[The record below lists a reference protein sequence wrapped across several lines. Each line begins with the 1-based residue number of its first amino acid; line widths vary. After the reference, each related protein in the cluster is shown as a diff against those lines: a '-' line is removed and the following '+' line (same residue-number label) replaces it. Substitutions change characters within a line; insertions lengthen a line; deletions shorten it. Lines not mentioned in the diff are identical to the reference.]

1 MKARNSIRA
10 ALPEELFAM
19 LHIRSMQLD
28 DLSQVLAI
36 DSQSFTLPWPESAY
50 RYELLENPSSFLM
63 VAEIEQSEVGR
74 LIVGVVVVWMILD
87 EAHIATIAVHPEF
100 RGQGIASR
108 LMVSMM
114 REAIQL
120 EARLA
125 TLEVREQN
133 TAAQRL
139 YQRFGFNIVG
149 RRPRYY
155 KDNLED
161 ALIMTV
167 GCLDKG
173 YLERLDQDDWANNST
188 GLAGSDP
195 IAAASA

>member
-1 MKARNSIRA
+1 MKARSSIRA

-139 YQRFGFNIVG
+139 YQRFGFDIVG

>member
-1 MKARNSIRA
+1 
-10 ALPEELFAM
+10 M

-50 RYELLENPSSFLM
+50 RYELLENTSSFLM

-108 LMVSMM
+108 LMVSVM

-133 TAAQRL
+133 IAAQRL
-139 YQRFGFNIVG
+139 YQRFGFDIVG

-167 GCLDKG
+167 GDLDKG

-188 GLAGSDP
+188 AVGRF
-195 IAAASA
+195 

>member
-1 MKARNSIRA
+1 MKARSSIRA

-155 KDNLED
+155 KDNLDD

>member
-155 KDNLED
+155 KDNLDD

>member
-1 MKARNSIRA
+1 MKARSSIRA

-19 LHIRSMQLD
+19 LHIRTMRQD
-28 DLSQVLAI
+28 DLEQVLTI
-36 DSQSFTLPWPESAY
+36 DRQSFSLPWPESAY
-50 RYELLENPSSFLM
+50 RYELLENQSSFLR
-63 VAEIEQSEVGR
+63 VAEIELPDESR

-100 RGQGIASR
+100 RGQGIATR
-108 LMVSMM
+108 LMVSVM
-114 REAIQL
+114 REAFRL

-155 KDNLED
+155 KDNQED
-161 ALIMTV
+161 ALIMTLE
-167 GCLDKG
+167 GLDKT
-173 YLERLDQDDWANNST
+173 YIEWLDQSVGRRAML

-195 IAAASA
+195 IAAAEE

>member
-1 MKARNSIRA
+1 
-10 ALPEELFAM
+10 M
-19 LHIRSMQLD
+19 LHIRTMRQD
-28 DLSQVLAI
+28 DLEQVLTI
-36 DSQSFTLPWPESAY
+36 DRQSFSLPWPESAY
-50 RYELLENPSSFLM
+50 RYELLENQSSFLR
-63 VAEIEQSEVGR
+63 VAEIELPDESR

-87 EAHIATIAVHPEF
+87 ETHIASIAVHPEF
-100 RGQGIASR
+100 RGQGIATR
-108 LMVSMM
+108 LMVSVM
-114 REAIQL
+114 REAFRL

-155 KDNLED
+155 KDNQED
-161 ALIMTV
+161 ALIMTLE
-167 GCLDKG
+167 GLDKT
-173 YLERLDQDDWANNST
+173 YIEWLDQSVGRRAML

-195 IAAASA
+195 IAAAEE

>member
-1 MKARNSIRA
+1 MKARSSIRA

>member
-1 MKARNSIRA
+1 MKARSSIRA

-50 RYELLENPSSFLM
+50 RYELLENTSSFLM

-108 LMVSMM
+108 LMVSVM

-133 TAAQRL
+133 IAAQRL
-139 YQRFGFNIVG
+139 YQRFGFDIVG

-167 GCLDKG
+167 GGLDKG
-173 YLERLDQDDWANNST
+173 YLERLDQVDWANNST
-188 GLAGSDP
+188 KVGRF
-195 IAAASA
+195 

>member
-1 MKARNSIRA
+1 
-10 ALPEELFAM
+10 M

-50 RYELLENPSSFLM
+50 RYELLENPCSFLM

-108 LMVSMM
+108 LMVSVM
-114 REAIQL
+114 RDAIQL

-139 YQRFGFNIVG
+139 YQRFGFDIVG

-167 GCLDKG
+167 GDLDKD

-188 GLAGSDP
+188 AVGRF
-195 IAAASA
+195 

>member
-1 MKARNSIRA
+1 MKARSSIRA

-167 GCLDKG
+167 GGLDKG
-173 YLERLDQDDWANNST
+173 YLERLDQDDWANNS
-188 GLAGSDP
+188 AGVGRF
-195 IAAASA
+195 

>member
-1 MKARNSIRA
+1 
-10 ALPEELFAM
+10 M

-167 GCLDKG
+167 GGLDKG

>member
-1 MKARNSIRA
+1 
-10 ALPEELFAM
+10 M
-19 LHIRSMQLD
+19 LHVRSMQLD

-50 RYELLENPSSFLM
+50 RYELLENTSSFLM

-108 LMVSMM
+108 LMVSVM

-139 YQRFGFNIVG
+139 YQRFGFDIVG

-167 GCLDKG
+167 GDLDKG
-173 YLERLDQDDWANNST
+173 YLERLDQDDWANNS
-188 GLAGSDP
+188 AGVGRF
-195 IAAASA
+195 

>member
-1 MKARNSIRA
+1 
-10 ALPEELFAM
+10 M
-19 LHIRSMQLD
+19 LHIRTMRQD
-28 DLSQVLAI
+28 DLEQVLTI
-36 DSQSFTLPWPESAY
+36 DRLSFSLPWPESAY
-50 RYELLENPSSFLM
+50 RYELLENQSSFLR
-63 VAEIEQSEVGR
+63 VAEIELPDESR

-100 RGQGIASR
+100 RGQGIATR
-108 LMVSMM
+108 LMDSVM
-114 REAIQL
+114 REAFRL

-149 RRPRYY
+149 LRPRYY
-155 KDNLED
+155 KDNQED
-161 ALIMTV
+161 ALIMTLE
-167 GCLDKG
+167 GLDKT
-173 YLERLDQDDWANNST
+173 YIEWLDQSVGRRAML

-195 IAAASA
+195 IAAAEE

>member
-1 MKARNSIRA
+1 MKARSSIRA

-167 GCLDKG
+167 GGLDKG
-173 YLERLDQDDWANNST
+173 YLERLDQVDWANSST
-188 GLAGSDP
+188 GVGRF
-195 IAAASA
+195 